1 MSKHGEHMRP
11 TVEGP
16 SALRVTTDQQ
26 KEALAAG
33 AADGVQRKQRP
44 SKASRASLGAVDV
57 AAQTKGPRVLSPVS
71 QRRHPGEADVGWAAG
86 IMDGEGC
93 ILIARQTYGKSGR
106 RPTYRLRLQ
115 ITQNDETL
123 LKEFEWSVGVEGRIY
138 SPKPSRKQNK
148 VCHSLNYDGV
158 RAFTVL
164 ERLIAHLRRKK
175 PQAELAAEFRAAC
188 DIHRHTGPKGCPE
201 QVWDL
206 RQWYYERMSDLKW
219 S

>member
-1 MSKHGEHMRP
+1 
-11 TVEGP
+11 
-16 SALRVTTDQQ
+16 
-26 KEALAAG
+26 
-33 AADGVQRKQRP
+33 
-44 SKASRASLGAVDV
+44 
-57 AAQTKGPRVLSPVS
+57 
-71 QRRHPGEADVGWAAG
+71 
-86 IMDGEGC
+86 MDGEGC
-93 ILIARQTYGKSGR
+93 IHIARQTYGTSGR

-158 RAFTVL
+158 RAFAVL
-164 ERLIAHLRRKK
+164 ERLMAHLRRKK

-206 RQWYYERMSDLKW
+206 RKWYYERMSDLKW